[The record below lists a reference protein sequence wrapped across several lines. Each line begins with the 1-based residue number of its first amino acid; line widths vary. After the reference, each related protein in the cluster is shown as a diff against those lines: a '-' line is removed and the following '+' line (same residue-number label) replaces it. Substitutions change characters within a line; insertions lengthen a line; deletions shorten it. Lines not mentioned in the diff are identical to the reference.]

1 MYYEVLNAAMP
12 LLPDINPQESV
23 VMNRTAPLDKEHAVF
38 LPQDEMPTHW
48 YNILAD
54 LPEQLPPPLDPRS
67 LKPMSPEPLLRLFA
81 KEVVMQEVSSERFIK
96 IPDEVYDA
104 YLHLPRPTPLL
115 RARRLEKFLNTP
127 AEIYY
132 KCEYVNPTGSHKPNT
147 AIAQAYYNMV
157 EGNERL
163 VTETGAGQWGSAL
176 AMASALF
183 GLKCDVYMVRA
194 SYDQKPGRRTM
205 MEAMGANV
213 VASPSKVTGFGRGI
227 LESDP
232 NNTGSLG
239 MAISE
244 AIEDCLAHED
254 TRYCLGS
261 VLNHVLLHQ
270 TVIGLE
276 AKKQFEMVD
285 VEPDIIC
292 GCIGGGSNFAGFA
305 YPFMAD
311 KLRGKSATQFVACEP
326 KAVPST
332 TRGVYTYDFGD
343 TAEMTPLMKMYTI
356 GHKYQPPPIHAGG
369 LRYHGKAPSLCYLIN
384 KGYVNSVAYSQ
395 TEVFE
400 AARILAQTEG
410 MITAPETAHIVK
422 YAIDEA
428 LNCKKTGEKKV
439 IAFNNCGHGLLDLQ
453 AYDAFMNGRLEDY
466 EPTSIDFPKLV
477 P

>member
-1 MYYEVLNAAMP
+1 MLKTKT
-12 LLPDINPQESV
+12 I
-23 VMNRTAPLDKEHAVF
+23 DKQRAVF

-54 LPEQLPPPLDPRS
+54 LPEPLPPPLDPKT
-67 LKPMSPEPLLRLFA
+67 LKPMSPEPLLRIFA
-81 KEVVMQEVSSERFIK
+81 KDLIMQEVSTERFIK

-104 YLHLPRPTPLL
+104 YLSLPRPTPLL
-115 RARRLEKFLNTP
+115 RATRLEKYLNTP

-147 AIAQAYYNMV
+147 AIAQAYYNMA

-176 AMASALF
+176 AMATAVF
-183 GLKCDVYMVRA
+183 GLKCSVYMVRA
-194 SYDQKPGRRTM
+194 SYDQKPGRRIM
-205 MEAMGANV
+205 METFGADV
-213 VASPSKVTGFGRGI
+213 TASPSKNTNFGRSL

-232 NNTGSLG
+232 NNNGSLG
-239 MAISE
+239 IAISE
-244 AIEDCLAHED
+244 ALEDCLTHD
-254 TRYCLGS
+254 NTKYCLGS

-270 TVIGLE
+270 TVIGQE
-276 AKKQFEMVD
+276 TKKQFEMID
-285 VEPDIIC
+285 VQPDIIC

-305 YPFMAD
+305 FPFMTD
-311 KLRGKSATQFVACEP
+311 KLKGKSAAQFVACEP

-332 TRGVYTYDFGD
+332 TRGVYTYDFAD
-343 TAEMTPLMKMYTI
+343 AAEMTPLLRMYTI
-356 GHKYQPPPIHAGG
+356 GHKYKPPPIHAGG
-369 LRYHGKAPSLCYLIN
+369 LRYHGKAPSLSLLIN
-384 KGYVNSVAYSQ
+384 KGYMKSVAYSQ

-410 MITAPETAHIVK
+410 MITAPESAHNVK

-428 LNCKKTGEKKV
+428 LRCKKSGEKKV

-453 AYDAFMNGRLEDY
+453 AYDAFMNGKLGDY
-466 EPTSIDFPKLV
+466 EPTKIEVPKIV
-477 P
+477 D

>member
-1 MYYEVLNAAMP
+1 MSRTN
-12 LLPDINPQESV
+12 SV
-23 VMNRTAPLDKEHAVF
+23 DKEHAVY
-38 LPQDEMPTHW
+38 LPQDDLPTHW

-54 LPEQLPPPLDPRS
+54 LPEPLPPPLDPQT

-81 KEVVMQEVSSERFIK
+81 KEVVMQEVSTERFIK

-104 YLHLPRPTPLL
+104 YLRLPRPTPLL
-115 RARRLEKFLNTP
+115 RARRLERFLNTP

-157 EGNERL
+157 QGTKRL

-176 AMASALF
+176 AMASSLF

-205 MEAMGANV
+205 MEVMGANV
-213 VASPSKVTGFGRGI
+213 VASPSKNTRFGRSI
-227 LESDP
+227 LDSDP
-232 NNTGSLG
+232 VNTGSLG
-239 MAISE
+239 IAISE
-244 AIEDCLAHED
+244 AIEDCLANED

-270 TVIGLE
+270 TIIGLE
-276 AKKQFEMVD
+276 AKKQLEMID
-285 VEPDIIC
+285 VQADVLC
-292 GCIGGGSNFAGFA
+292 GCIGGGSNFGGFA

-311 KLRGKSATQFVACEP
+311 KLRGKSATTFVACEP

-332 TRGVYTYDFGD
+332 TRGVYTYDYGD
-343 TAEMTPLMKMYTI
+343 TAEMTPLLKMHSI

-384 KGYVNSVAYSQ
+384 KGYMTSVAYAQ

-400 AARILAQTEG
+400 AARVLAQTEG
-410 MITAPETAHIVK
+410 MITAPESAHNVK

-428 LNCKKTGEKKV
+428 LRCKESGEKKTIV
-439 IAFNNCGHGLLDLQ
+439 FNNCGHGLLDLQ
-453 AYDAFMNGRLEDY
+453 AYQAFVDGRLEDY
-466 EPTSIDFPKLV
+466 EPTNITVPHLV

>member
-1 MYYEVLNAAMP
+1 MALA
-12 LLPDINPQESV
+12 DDTNPQESELMSKHPV
-23 VMNRTAPLDKEHAVF
+23 DKEHAVY

-54 LPEQLPPPLDPRS
+54 LPEPLPPPLDPKT

-81 KEVVMQEVSSERFIK
+81 KDLIMQEVSTERFIK

-104 YLHLPRPTPLL
+104 YLRLPRPTPLL

-157 EGNERL
+157 QGNERV
-163 VTETGAGQWGSAL
+163 VTETGAGQWGTAL

-183 GLKCDVYMVRA
+183 GLKCSVYMVRV
-194 SYDQKPGRRTM
+194 SYDQKPGRRIM
-205 MEAMGANV
+205 MEVHGADV
-213 VASPSKVTGFGRGI
+213 VASPSKNTKFGRSL

-232 NNTGSLG
+232 SNHGSLG
-239 MAISE
+239 IAISE
-244 AIEDCLAHED
+244 AIEDALGHD
-254 TRYCLGS
+254 NTRYCLGS

-270 TVIGLE
+270 TIIGLE
-276 AKKQFEMVD
+276 SKKQFEMID
-285 VEPDIIC
+285 VEPDVIC

-311 KLRGKSATQFVACEP
+311 KLKGKSETQFIACEP

-332 TRGVYTYDFGD
+332 TRGVYKYDFGD
-343 TAEMTPLMKMYTI
+343 TAEMTPLLKMYTI

-369 LRYHGKAPSLCYLIN
+369 LRYHGKAPSLSFLIN
-384 KGYVNSVAYSQ
+384 KGYMTSVAYSQ

-400 AARILAQTEG
+400 AARILAKTEG

-422 YAIDEA
+422 YVIDEA
-428 LNCKKTGEKKV
+428 LKCKKTGEKKV
-439 IAFNNCGHGLLDLQ
+439 ITFNNCGHGLLDLQ
-453 AYDAFMNGRLEDY
+453 AYDAFLNGRLEDY
-466 EPTSIDFPKLV
+466 EPSKIEVPKIAD
-477 P
+477 

>member
-1 MYYEVLNAAMP
+1 MP
-12 LLPDINPQESV
+12 RDIAPQESIF
-23 VMNRTAPLDKEHAVF
+23 MNNSDHVQRDHAIY
-38 LPQDEMPTHW
+38 LPQDETPGHW

-54 LPEQLPPPLDPRS
+54 LPEPLPPPLDPRT
-67 LKPMSPEPLLRLFA
+67 LQPMSPEPLLQLFG
-81 KEVVMQEVSSERFIK
+81 KELVMQEVATERFIK

-104 YLHLPRPTPLL
+104 YLRLPRPTPII
-115 RARRLEKFLNTP
+115 RAKRLEKFLDTP

-157 EGNERL
+157 EGRDRL

-183 GLKCDVYMVRA
+183 GLKCNVYMVRA
-194 SYDQKPGRRTM
+194 SYDQKPGRRTL

-213 VASPSKVTGFGRGI
+213 VASPSKQTNFGRTL

-239 MAISE
+239 IAISE
-244 AIEDCLAHED
+244 AIEDCIGHKD
-254 TRYCLGS
+254 TGYCLGS

-270 TVIGLE
+270 TIIGLE
-276 AKKQFEMVD
+276 AKKQLEMAD
-285 VEPDIIC
+285 VRPDIIC

-305 YPFMAD
+305 YPFLTD
-311 KLRGKSATQFVACEP
+311 KLKKKSTTEFVAVES

-332 TRGVYTYDFGD
+332 TRGSYTYDFAD
-343 TAEMTPLMKMYTI
+343 TAETTPLLKMYTI

-369 LRYHGKAPSLCYLIN
+369 LRYHGKAPSLCYLIQ
-384 KGYVNSVAYSQ
+384 KGYVTSVAYSQ

-400 AARILAQTEG
+400 AARLLAQTEG
-410 MITAPETAHIVK
+410 MLTAPETAHVVR

-428 LNCKKTGEKKV
+428 LRCKKSGEKKV

-453 AYDAFMNGRLEDY
+453 AYDAFINGRLEDY
-466 EPTSIDFPKLV
+466 EPTHIDIPHLV
-477 P
+477 S